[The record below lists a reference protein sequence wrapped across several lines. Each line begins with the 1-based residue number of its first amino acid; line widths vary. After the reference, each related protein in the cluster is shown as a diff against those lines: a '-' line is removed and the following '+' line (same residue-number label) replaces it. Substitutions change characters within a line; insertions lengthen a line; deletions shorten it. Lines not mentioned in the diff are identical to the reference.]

1 VEEKLKV
8 TLNQMDAVAIGENSQ
23 IIDYPNQN
31 IAAASQNPNLVIRPW
46 ENALNNKD
54 CYQPPRPLCRPQYN
68 PPLEHNTSFSQ
79 LEESTGLPNIN
90 LEQRKQLQ
98 LNTLHQLRERSQLQN
113 NYFLPQY
120 HQPQACYAQYQPPY
134 TYLQTSPQ
142 QNIFNPDL
150 LAQGNSIALETP
162 SVDYNGEMLSVS
174 NTKALTSI
182 DQSNQQFINRIG
194 NHLTNES
201 SVFSQNDTN
210 MKPKPQSKINNKI
223 HSCERDV
230 NINKSVIKEEEIL
243 SMEIGNKF
251 LLPKSSTNG
260 IQKSSRMK
268 KSNSKYDLFKM
279 KDTELKRLVTQKLLD
294 QEFVKFVE
302 RLDKMVS
309 QP

>member
-1 VEEKLKV
+1 
-8 TLNQMDAVAIGENSQ
+8 MDAVAIGENSQ
-23 IIDYPNQN
+23 IIDYPSQN
-31 IAAASQNPNLVIRPW
+31 MAAALQNPNLVIRSW
-46 ENALNNKD
+46 ENALNNKG
-54 CYQPPRPLCRPQYN
+54 CYQPPQALCRPQYN
-68 PPLEHNTSFSQ
+68 PPKEHNTSFSQ
-79 LEESTGLPNIN
+79 LEESTGLSNAT

-98 LNTLHQLRERSQLQN
+98 LNALQQLRGRSQLQN

-134 TYLQTSPQ
+134 TYLQTSQQ
-142 QNIFNPDL
+142 QNIFNTDL

-162 SVDYNGEMLSVS
+162 SVNYNGEMLSLS
-174 NTKALTSI
+174 NNKASTSV
-182 DQSNQQFINRIG
+182 DQSNQMLISRISNQ
-194 NHLTNES
+194 NHITNES

-223 HSCERDV
+223 HLCERDYR
-230 NINKSVIKEEEIL
+230 NKSVIKKEEIL
-243 SMEIGNKF
+243 PMEIGNKF
-251 LLPKSSTNG
+251 ILPKSSTNG
-260 IQKSSRMK
+260 IQKSSKMK

-279 KDTELKRLVTQKLLD
+279 KDNELKRLVTQKLLD

>member
-1 VEEKLKV
+1 
-8 TLNQMDAVAIGENSQ
+8 MDAVAIGENSQ
-23 IIDYPNQN
+23 IIDYPSQN
-31 IAAASQNPNLVIRPW
+31 IATGLQNPNLIIRPW
-46 ENALNNKD
+46 ENVLNNKG
-54 CYQPPRPLCRPQYN
+54 CYQPPQALCRPQYN

-79 LEESTGLPNIN
+79 FEESTGLPNIT

-98 LNTLHQLRERSQLQN
+98 LNTLQQLRGRSQLQN
-113 NYFLPQY
+113 NYVLPQY

-142 QNIFNPDL
+142 QNIFNTDL

-162 SVDYNGEMLSVS
+162 SMDYSGEMLSLS
-174 NTKALTSI
+174 NTKALTSV
-182 DQSNQQFINRIG
+182 DQSNQMLISRIG
-194 NHLTNES
+194 NQNHITNEP

-210 MKPKPQSKINNKI
+210 MKPRPQSKINNKI
-223 HSCERDV
+223 HLCERDANR
-230 NINKSVIKEEEIL
+230 NISFIKEEEIL
-243 SMEIGNKF
+243 PMEIGNKF
-251 LLPKSSTNG
+251 ILPKSSTNG